1 MCISLELRSG
11 KEVYRFIV
19 LKKYFIA
26 MAELTEAQIQM
37 ITCRYFIYAFG
48 ESGQKYREKT
58 TFRVRLK
65 PADWK
70 SIEAFQK
77 VIRYVNKY
85 FIHFLCT
92 CFSYVFA
99 FKDAV
104 HIYFV

>member
-1 MCISLELRSG
+1 MRISLELRSG

-19 LKKYFIA
+19 LKKSFIA

-48 ESGQKYREKT
+48 ESGKKYREKT

-70 SIEAFQK
+70 SIEVFQK
-77 VIRYVNKY
+77 VIL
-85 FIHFLCT
+85 FIFC
-92 CFSYVFA
+92 
-99 FKDAV
+99 V
-104 HIYFV
+104 HVLAMFISPGAKKTGKG